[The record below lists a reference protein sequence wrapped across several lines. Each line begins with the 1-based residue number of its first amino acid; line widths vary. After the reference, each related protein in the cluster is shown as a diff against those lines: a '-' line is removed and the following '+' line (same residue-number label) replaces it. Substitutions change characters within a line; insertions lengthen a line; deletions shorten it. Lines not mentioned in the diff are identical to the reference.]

1 MARSFGGK
9 GSSAL
14 GSPSRAIHGVG
25 AAIAA
30 IVRTSVTAVA
40 TAAAWPAAV
49 ATAATATATA
59 ARWRPNPLSTTVAR
73 VAASRRIVVPFAPI
87 HFATATAGA
96 ATADGRAHPS
106 TGAKEAREAMRLLTT
121 ATATAARR
129 LATVAAAAAGL
140 TAASRFTA
148 AACRATITASAATAA
163 TSGWPSATAE
173 RHVAL
178 AATIVRATGKLA
190 TVAAIRASATARS
203 LAAIAT
209 TTSARRFAAAARF
222 TPATGAAAAPIA
234 AATTAIDPAVWLAT
248 VAAIRIAATAGRL
261 ADSQVFTETNGVG
274 RRGGA
279 KRADHQKSPQARL
292 HDSPLRRRL
301 ADDRPRPIPS
311 RCICLEAASRRFAR
325 RARGE
330 ILPQPRLHRR
340 PILRALRKITTIGR
354 ACQAGPGA
362 RACVAAT
369 ACNTASAAISVRTAQ
384 ATVRAIAA
392 RRPIHVEPVCK
403 AGAAV
408 AASKRIV
415 GAATESSGDYRSQQ
429 NGSQS
434 KRHRRIVS
442 Q

>member
-14 GSPSRAIHGVG
+14 GSPSRAIHCVG

-59 ARWRPNPLSTTVAR
+59 TASRWRANPLPTAVAR

-148 AACRATITASAATAA
+148 AACRAVITASAATAA

-178 AATIVRATGKLA
+178 AATIVRATCKLA

-222 TPATGAAAAPIA
+222 TPATGAAAA
-234 AATTAIDPAVWLAT
+234 ATTAIDPAVWLAT
-248 VAAIRIAATAGRL
+248 VAAIRIAATEGRL

-301 ADDRPRPIPS
+301 ADDCPRPIPS

-392 RRPIHVEPVCK
+392 RRPIHVEPVGK